1 MQHTNRE
8 RERERGRKFESLCIF
23 GNKLGIFFFVKTVNG
38 TEREAKKE
46 MGLLREKGNTV
57 SREVMII
64 FAPWNMYGN
73 GGLVII

>member
-1 MQHTNRE
+1 LNLYV
-8 RERERGRKFESLCIF
+8 FLVI
-23 GNKLGIFFFVKTVNG
+23 NWVFFVVVKTVNG

-46 MGLLREKGNTV
+46 MGLLREKGNKV

>member
-1 MQHTNRE
+1 MSAAHKQRE
-8 RERERGRKFESLCIF
+8 REAESLNLYVFLVI
-23 GNKLGIFFFVKTVNG
+23 NWVFFVVVKTVNG

-46 MGLLREKGNTV
+46 MGLLREKGNKV